1 MGATL
6 IPMSETTIITN
17 ETPDESEGVLAEAA
31 VASAAMSGMAVAAAE
46 AANEEAQEAED
57 LAVYAHETAES
68 AIEVASSRPDHE
80 TVNKMIDE
88 KLGGLVDALMARLS
102 TPATAEV
109 EVEVVEEVPEEVKP
123 KSIEKTTKKKKS
135 FADRYRGLVDE
146 D

>member
-1 MGATL
+1 
-6 IPMSETTIITN
+6 MSETTIITN
-17 ETPDESEGVLAEAA
+17 ETPDEGVLAEAA
-31 VASAAMSGMAVAAAE
+31 VASATMSGMALASAE

-57 LAVYAHETAES
+57 LAVYAHETAEA

-80 TVNKMIDE
+80 TVNRMIDE

-102 TPATAEV
+102 TPTTEV
-109 EVEVVEEVPEEVKP
+109 EVEVVDDEVPDEVKP
-123 KSIEKTTKKKKS
+123 KSIEKTTKKKKT